1 MSPGAGLLG
10 AGMTLDDIIHRRW
23 RFMPELPDCPPEEK
37 VDPNDE
43 WIDYEKEGER
53 EEDFRRDEE

>member
-1 MSPGAGLLG
+1 
-10 AGMTLDDIIHRRW
+10 MTLDDFIHRRW
-23 RFMPELPDCPPEEK
+23 RFMPQLPDTPPEEK

>member
-1 MSPGAGLLG
+1 
-10 AGMTLDDIIHRRW
+10 MTLDDFIHKRW
-23 RFMPELPDCPPEEK
+23 RFMPQLPDCPPEET